1 MIQRQTVVHDG
12 EKPDVSVRHFGAE
25 RVTCIAAAGD
35 ALMVAVGLW
44 FGYWLR
50 FRSGWVPVRETWW
63 TSGGDVDARDL
74 GSYIPLMAFG
84 AVLLM
89 LTYGWVGLYR
99 PGNLLRWRRVAMV
112 VSKATGVWLL
122 VYLAGSLVLKFSP
135 PISRIYAVSSAM
147 GALLAML
154 AWRGFLAGRL
164 RSQPVVDRLRQKVC
178 FLGWNAAAG
187 RLARAIDQDGVHPYG
202 IVGWISLGDGAG
214 ADESDGGHRKLGRVE
229 ELEAVLVREG
239 VDILIVV
246 DLDRVQARIIEVAN
260 LCERLLVQ
268 FKVIPSYFQILVSQL
283 HLETVSSVPILGVS
297 ELPLQRI
304 GNRALKRLVD
314 IVGALVG
321 LALSSPIMVVVG
333 VLILRESPGTIFFR
347 QERVGRGGR
356 RFPMLKL
363 RSMKLGS
370 DKADHL
376 SQSTLREDPRLL
388 RIGAFIRKWNLDEV
402 PQFWNVLKG
411 DMSLVGPRPE
421 RPYHSEKLSREI
433 PHYNA
438 RLMSK
443 PGITGWAQVNG
454 WRGDTDLVERVR
466 CDLYYLENWNVLLDF
481 QIMIQTFFKRD
492 NAY

>member
-1 MIQRQTVVHDG
+1 
-12 EKPDVSVRHFGAE
+12 
-25 RVTCIAAAGD
+25 
-35 ALMVAVGLW
+35 
-44 FGYWLR
+44 
-50 FRSGWVPVRETWW
+50 
-63 TSGGDVDARDL
+63 
-74 GSYIPLMAFG
+74 
-84 AVLLM
+84 
-89 LTYGWVGLYR
+89 
-99 PGNLLRWRRVAMV
+99 
-112 VSKATGVWLL
+112 
-122 VYLAGSLVLKFSP
+122 
-135 PISRIYAVSSAM
+135 
-147 GALLAML
+147 ML
-154 AWRGFLAGRL
+154 AWRWVLSQWL
-164 RSQPVVDRLRQKVC
+164 RREPVADRLRQRVA
-178 FLGWNAAAG
+178 FLGWNTSAD
-187 RLARAIDQDGVHPYG
+187 RLARAIARDGVHPYE
-202 IVGWISLGDGAG
+202 IVGWTSLGHGG
-214 ADESDGGHRKLGRVE
+214 RADEDDGGYRRLGRVE
-229 ELEAVLVREG
+229 ELEAILVREG
-239 VDILIVV
+239 VDILIVA
-246 DLDRVQARIIEVAN
+246 DLDRVQGRIIEVAN

-268 FKVIPSYFQILVSQL
+268 FKVVPNYFQILVSGLQ
-283 HLETVSSVPILGVS
+283 LETVSAVPILGVS

-304 GNRALKRLVD
+304 GNRVLKRAVD
-314 IVGALVG
+314 IVGAIVG
-321 LALSSPIMVVVG
+321 LILGLPIMLVVG
-333 VLILRESPGTIFFR
+333 VFIVRESPGPIFFR

-370 DKADHL
+370 DKADNL
-376 SQSTLREDPRLL
+376 SQSTLREDPRVL